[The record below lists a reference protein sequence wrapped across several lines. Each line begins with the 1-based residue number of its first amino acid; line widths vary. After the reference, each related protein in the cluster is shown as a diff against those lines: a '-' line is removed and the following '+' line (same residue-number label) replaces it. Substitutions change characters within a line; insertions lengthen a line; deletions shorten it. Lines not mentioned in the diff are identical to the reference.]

1 MENLIIAF
9 NCVLPVFLII
19 CTGTLAHRS
28 RIVPE
33 ETFKHLSTIAFHFL
47 LPCMVFYSIYSTD
60 LSTVFDPRLIGYQ
73 VVFLLVWYVLG
84 FVLCHILIPD
94 HRVRGAFIQTF
105 YRSNIAIVGVSMAD
119 SMMGAPGVAAM
130 AVSIAV
136 LVPIYNVLAVVTLEV
151 CRGGR
156 VELKPTLIGIAKNPL
171 IIGCLLGVAF
181 LLTGVKLPASVL
193 KAVSQIGT
201 AGSVMTLVSLGASF
215 TLAGVRKNLKK
226 LLWANGIRLVI
237 TPLVAVT
244 GALLL
249 GLRGN
254 QLAVV
259 LLCAASSLATTAFPM
274 AMARDSD
281 YELTGQIV
289 VTTSFLCC
297 VTLFLWI
304 FILKQLGLL

>member
-1 MENLIIAF
+1 M
-9 NCVLPVFLII
+9 
-19 CTGTLAHRS
+19 
-28 RIVPE
+28 
-33 ETFKHLSTIAFHFL
+33 
-47 LPCMVFYSIYSTD
+47 
-60 LSTVFDPRLIGYQ
+60 
-73 VVFLLVWYVLG
+73 
-84 FVLCHILIPD
+84 
-94 HRVRGAFIQTF
+94 
-105 YRSNIAIVGVSMAD
+105 
-119 SMMGAPGVAAM
+119 
-130 AVSIAV
+130 
-136 LVPIYNVLAVVTLEV
+136 
-151 CRGGR
+151 
-156 VELKPTLIGIAKNPL
+156 
-171 IIGCLLGVAF
+171 
-181 LLTGVKLPASVL
+181 
-193 KAVSQIGT
+193 
-201 AGSVMTLVSLGASF
+201 
-215 TLAGVRKNLKK
+215 RKNLKK